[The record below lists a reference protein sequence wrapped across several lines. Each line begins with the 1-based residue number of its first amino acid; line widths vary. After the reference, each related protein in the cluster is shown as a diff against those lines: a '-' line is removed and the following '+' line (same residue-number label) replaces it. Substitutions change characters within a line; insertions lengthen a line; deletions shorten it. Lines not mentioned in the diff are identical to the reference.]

1 LNPYGKW
8 EICSE
13 DFASTTGIGEE
24 ELRSS
29 GIKNKQ
35 KEKE

>member
-13 DFASTTGIGEE
+13 DFASISGTGEE

-29 GIKNKQ
+29 GKKINK
-35 KEKE
+35 KE